1 MQYTTTIKAGGS
13 EKDYWKELWLNR
25 QLLWILSKR
34 DISVR
39 YKQTLLG
46 VAWSVLRPLMTMV
59 IMVFVF
65 SLVAKLE
72 GDPGIPYPLMVLAG
86 ITIWTFFANTFT
98 QISNSILINSN
109 LVSKVYFPRLLMPLS
124 SVAVGL
130 VDFMISFTI
139 FLIFTVLSGY
149 PLSWNIL
156 YLPAF
161 VILTFVISL
170 GFGLFFAVLNV
181 RFRDIGQLIPFIIQV
196 GFYICPIAY
205 TSRLVHGQ
213 WFEKYYKLNPI
224 VGIIDGF
231 KWCLLG
237 DKAYFDVQSLYSTIV
252 ISFFILIL
260 SVLYFRKKENTFVDH
275 I

>member
-1 MQYTTTIKAGGS
+1 MQHSITIKAGGS

-34 DISVR
+34 DLSVR
-39 YKQTLLG
+39 YKQTFLG
-46 VAWSVLRPLMTMV
+46 LAWSVLRPLMTMM

-65 SLVAKLE
+65 SSVAKLK
-72 GDPGIPYPLMVLAG
+72 GDPGIPYSLMVLSG

-98 QISNSILINSN
+98 QISSSILINSN

-124 SVAVGL
+124 SVAVGF
-130 VDFMISFTI
+130 VDFIISFVI
-139 FLIFTVLSGY
+139 FLIFTISTGY

-156 YLPAF
+156 FLPAF
-161 VILTFVISL
+161 IILTLVISL

-181 RFRDIGQLIPFIIQV
+181 RFRDIGQLIPFMVQI

-205 TSRLVHGQ
+205 TSRLVEGQ
-213 WFEKYYKLNPI
+213 WFEKFYKLNPI

-237 DKAYFDVQSLYSTIV
+237 DKAYFDVQSLYSTIIISLV
-252 ISFFILIL
+252 ILLL
-260 SVLYFRKKENTFVDH
+260 SVLYFRKRENTFVDH

>member
-1 MQYTTTIKAGGS
+1 MQHITTIKAGRS
-13 EKDYWKELWLNR
+13 EKDYWKELWQNR
-25 QLLWILSKR
+25 QLLMILSRR

-39 YKQTLLG
+39 YKQTVLG
-46 VAWSVLRPLMTMV
+46 LAWSVLRPLMTMA

-65 SLVAKLE
+65 SFVAKLE
-72 GDPGIPYPLMVLAG
+72 GDPGIPYPLMVLSG
-86 ITIWTFFANTFT
+86 LTIWTFFSNTFT
-98 QISNSILINSN
+98 QISSSILINSN

-124 SVAVGL
+124 SVAVGF
-130 VDFMISFTI
+130 VDFVITFVI
-139 FLIFTVLSGY
+139 FLIFTVISGY

-170 GFGLFFAVLNV
+170 GFGLFFAALHV
-181 RFRDIGQLIPFIIQV
+181 RFRDIGQLIPFMVQV

-205 TSRLVHGQ
+205 TSRLVQGE
-213 WFEKYYKLNPI
+213 WYEKIYKLNPI

-231 KWCLLG
+231 RWCLLG
-237 DKAYFDVQSLYSTIV
+237 DKAYFDPQSLISTTI
-252 ISFFILIL
+252 ISFVILVL
-260 SVLYFRKKENTFVDH
+260 SVFYFRKKENTFVDH